1 MMITSRTDLV
11 MHGKAND
18 HLLRKLCE
26 LGNSEECTAGC
37 SSCFFFCQI
46 VKIVSRGM
54 WPRKI
59 FDYIL
64 WQCTV

>member
-18 HLLRKLCE
+18 HLLQKLCE

-37 SSCFFFCQI
+37 SSSFC
-46 VKIVSRGM
+46 
-54 WPRKI
+54 
-59 FDYIL
+59 IL
-64 WQCTV
+64 PDC